1 MAGSSMCKDEG
12 WRRGE
17 VVGHVRELGNFLGRR
32 DNWEGERGKLADRS
46 GEFFRG
52 DG

>member
-1 MAGSSMCKDEG
+1 MGKDEG

-17 VVGHVRELGNFLGRR
+17 VVGHIRELGNLLGRWG
-32 DNWEGERGKLADRS
+32 NWEGEIGKLENIS